1 MELLKELSTDFL
13 GMILPALLSLLAA
26 YAAYGINK
34 GVGWLNIKTQAIAD
48 NRQRILL
55 WTALEDVSEL
65 THKTVSAI
73 EQTTAKALREQVKDG
88 FAHPEALSALASQA
102 ALEIRASLS
111 DDAAAII
118 RKHYGNVN
126 AYISNC
132 IETKVLELKRAGQG
146 A

>member
-48 NRQRILL
+48 ERQRISL

-88 FAHPEALSALASQA
+88 FAHSEDLSALASQA
-102 ALEIRASLS
+102 TLEIRASLS
-111 DDAAAII
+111 DEAAAII

-132 IETKVLELKRAGQG
+132 IETKVLELKRTGQG